1 MVLTNAEITRITSEL
16 RQELLP
22 VVMAQ
27 VREEVEAQVKQQLRM
42 IEQREKAPRLL
53 RIPEVCER
61 VGFKSSK
68 VWEMAKRGTFPQPV
82 RLGPKVS
89 AWREHEVTE
98 WVQQHAV

>member
-1 MVLTNAEITRITSEL
+1 MSLNSEIEKITAATLERMLEQRLSSL
-16 RQELLP
+16 
-22 VVMAQ
+22 
-27 VREEVEAQVKQQLRM
+27 REEMREEMYRQLRM

-68 VWEMAKRGTFPQPV
+68 VWEMARSGTFPQPV